1 MQPGGSYPRAN
12 TTNDGRYGNG
22 GVFPDGRGQQPYRP
36 PAQPEA
42 TPREREEILM
52 AAGRLAAEY
61 FVARGDLPP
70 DVLENRPPAPLPS
83 RQPPAPRAFHQF
95 QGCPPAPQ
103 HRPFQWELRPH
114 VPHQRRQPWSRPFQ
128 GGGPGSFPKRP
139 RFAAPRPYPYG
150 GARGPAPPK
159 PGYAGQG
166 AAAPAATS
174 RVEKDNEHSAPAGD
188 TSGSLRTAQP
198 ASGVSATPSAQQ
210 TNQPTSRSLGSDDS
224 K

>member
-1 MQPGGSYPRAN
+1 
-12 TTNDGRYGNG
+12 
-22 GVFPDGRGQQPYRP
+22 
-36 PAQPEA
+36 
-42 TPREREEILM
+42 M

-83 RQPPAPRAFHQF
+83 RHPPAPRAFHQF
-95 QGCPPAPQ
+95 QARPPAPQ
-103 HRPFQWELRPH
+103 HRHVQWELRPH
-114 VPHQRRQPWSRPFQ
+114 VPHQQRQPWLRPFQ
-128 GGGPGSFPKRP
+128 GGGPGSFPK
-139 RFAAPRPYPYG
+139 YPYG

-166 AAAPAATS
+166 AAAPATTS
-174 RVEKDNEHSAPAGD
+174 RVEKDNEHSALAGD

-198 ASGVSATPSAQQ
+198 ASGVSANPSAQQ
-210 TNQPTSRSLGSDDS
+210 TNQPTSRSHGSNDS